1 MTTEEA
7 APREEA
13 ASRGRYR
20 DALRQRDFG
29 LLMGGF
35 VIDQV
40 GSWAYSVVL
49 AVYVFDRTH
58 STVWLATMS
67 TSRWLVG
74 LLFAG
79 IGGLI
84 SDKYERTHVMRTVAI
99 LSGLVMTVIAFA
111 VGQNW
116 PIWSLLA
123 LGVIAAIIASPYR
136 PAAGALTPEIVSEK
150 DLAAANSLF
159 AMLENL
165 VVVLGPAIGGLL
177 LVLGSPVAGVIINA
191 ASFFVAAGIITLLR
205 VRSHGKVEPGT
216 GLIAQWS
223 AGFKAIGQHRTAL
236 ILVLFCALDSSVYGA
251 STVIYA
257 PLSEHLGTGVNGYS
271 YLLAGQAL
279 GCVLAAGLANRLSA
293 RSRLAPVIAGSI
305 AVQALP
311 FALTALV
318 STPALAFVLQ
328 MVSGVGM
335 VIVDIL
341 AITALQRNLD
351 GGVLSRVLG
360 AFDAI
365 VISTIMAGSFI
376 MAAVFSQTDLKTALV
391 ALGFGVPVV
400 ALIGLPFVIKSDRK
414 SAEEA
419 ARIGPR
425 VDVLGKLDLF
435 TGATRP
441 VLERLAKSAEERDVP
456 AGEQLIREGDPADA
470 LWILLDGSLSVT
482 QGGDGASMREL
493 PVVSAPNYVGELGLV
508 RNVPRTASV
517 STRED
522 SKLLRIEGTEFLDAL
537 ESAPPSASFVQL
549 TGDRWSRTNRSSSS

>member
-1 MTTEEA
+1 MSSGEA
-7 APREEA
+7 AA
-13 ASRGRYR
+13 RGRYR
-20 DALRQRDFG
+20 DALRQRDFS
-29 LLMGGF
+29 LLMTGF

-40 GSWAYSVVL
+40 GSWAYAVVL

-58 STVWLATMS
+58 STVWLAAMS
-67 TSRWLVG
+67 TSRWATG

-84 SDKYERTHVMRTVAI
+84 SDKYERTRVMRTVAI

-111 VGQNW
+111 VGQTW
-116 PIWSLLA
+116 PVWSLLV
-123 LGVIAAIIASPYR
+123 LGVVAAIISCPYR

-177 LVLGSPVAGVIINA
+177 LVLGSPTTGVIINA
-191 ASFFVAAGIITLLR
+191 ASFFVAAGIITVLR
-205 VRSHGKVEPGT
+205 VRSHGHVEPGT
-216 GLIAQWS
+216 GLLAQWS
-223 AGFKAIGQHRTAL
+223 AGFRAIGSHRTAL
-236 ILVLFCALDSSVYGA
+236 ILVIFCALDSSVYGA

-293 RSRLAPVIAGSI
+293 RPRLAPVIAGSI
-305 AVQALP
+305 GIQALP

-318 STPALAFVLQ
+318 HTPGPAFGLQ
-328 MVSGVGM
+328 VVSGVGM

-360 AFDAI
+360 AFDMI
-365 VISTIMAGSFI
+365 VISAIMTGSFVMAGVFARSGLT
-376 MAAVFSQTDLKTALV
+376 AALLV
-391 ALGFGVPVV
+391 VGFGVPLL
-400 ALIGLPFVIKSDRK
+400 AAIGLPFVIKGDRQA
-414 SAEEA
+414 AEEA
-419 ARIGPR
+419 ARIAPR

-435 TGATRP
+435 AGATRL
-441 VLERLAKSAEERDVP
+441 VLERLAQSAEERVVP
-456 AGEQLIREGDPADA
+456 AGERLIHEGDPADA

-482 QGGDGASMREL
+482 RGGDGAALQEL
-493 PVVSAPNYVGELGLV
+493 PVVTAPNYVGELGLV
-508 RNVPRTASV
+508 RGVPRTASV
-517 STRED
+517 STREE
-522 SKLLRIEGTEFLDAL
+522 STLLRIEGNEFLDAL

-549 TGDRWSRTNRSSSS
+549 TGDRWSRTNRSSSG